1 MRSCVLLLVLCFT
14 SLALAQQPAAPATAA
29 PQPAAKEADTQPPD
43 AQQLITREFG
53 KSFTVAPGIAP
64 MYGDMDGDGL
74 EDAVIVVRSEAPLV
88 DEVDFHY
95 RPIDPYDAYWGW
107 GNPKETVQFSATSTG
122 PLRYIAIIHNWRA
135 PKSKFLVIN
144 LPFEK
149 LVLSRVMV
157 KKKPVLALH
166 TIESSGLESD
176 LFWDGKKY
184 KWNPGYIN

>member
-1 MRSCVLLLVLCFT
+1 MRYCLLLIL
-14 SLALAQQPAAPATAA
+14 SLASVAVAQQPAAVPAA
-29 PQPAAKEADTQPPD
+29 PQSTAKAADTPPTD
-43 AQQLITREFG
+43 AQELVTREFG

-64 MYGDMDGDGL
+64 MYGDMDGDGV
-74 EDAVIVVRSEAPLV
+74 EDAVIVVLSDAPLV

-95 RPIDPYDAYWGW
+95 RAVDPYDAYWGW

-122 PLRYIAIIHNWRA
+122 PLRYIAIIHSWRA

-149 LVLSRVMV
+149 LVLSRVTL

-184 KWNPGYIN
+184 KWNPGYIH